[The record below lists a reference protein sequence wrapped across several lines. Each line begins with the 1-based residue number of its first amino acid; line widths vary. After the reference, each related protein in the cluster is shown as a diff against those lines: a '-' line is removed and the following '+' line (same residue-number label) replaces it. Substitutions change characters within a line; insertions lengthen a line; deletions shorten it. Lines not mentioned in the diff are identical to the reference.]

1 MIGSFANFLFLLAIF
16 FLPWQT
22 QWILGSVSVSGE
34 ASSYGVFSIYV
45 VEVFI
50 LFAFLLRGRHQTQTF
65 ILHTWRV
72 LYFFLAIAFFSLSFS
87 HFNQIGWFHLIHVVS
102 AAMLYF
108 LLTDERTN
116 IKQVL
121 SLFLLGLMVPL
132 ALGWF
137 QLIHGSSPDSTTLGI
152 AAKDVLTPGV
162 AVVETAA
169 GRLMRAYGTFPHPN
183 IFGGY
188 LAFAVIALGYLSLRL
203 KKYEWGMALVGVALV
218 GATLVIT
225 FSRSAWLGLFIGCLV
240 LIGLMLWQK
249 KMPPRRALPILMI
262 GLASVLST
270 LILFHNQVF
279 SRVHPTSRI
288 EVISLEERAS
298 QYQTVDD
305 VFLSASFFGVGPNA
319 YTFVLSQRDPDHPVW
334 SYQPVHN
341 TFLLILSELGVVGIL
356 FFGYF
361 IFSVNPIAH
370 ASIDKPNGMFA
381 IVIGITFFV
390 IALFDHYLWSLWP
403 GLALSALACGVMV
416 RWGMDT

>member
-1 MIGSFANFLFLLAIF
+1 MIASFANLLFLCSIF
-16 FLPWQT
+16 FLSWQT
-22 QWILGSVSVSGE
+22 QWIIGSVSISGQ
-34 ASSYGVFSIYV
+34 ASSYGVFSVYV

-50 LFAFLLRGRHQTQTF
+50 LFAFLLRLRQQTSPMV
-65 ILHTWRV
+65 LHSWKT
-72 LYFFLAIAFFSLSFS
+72 LSFFLAMVFFSLSFS
-87 HFNQIGWFHLIHVVS
+87 HFTQIGWFQAIHVVS
-102 AAMLYF
+102 ASMLYF
-108 LLTDERTN
+108 LITDQRTN

-121 SLFLLGLMVPL
+121 SLFLLGLMVPV

-137 QLIHGSSPDSTTLGI
+137 QVIRGSSPDSTTLGI
-152 AAKDVLTPGV
+152 AAKDVFTPGV
-162 AVVETAA
+162 AVVETLA

-203 KKYEWGMALVGVALV
+203 KKHEWVMGLVGAAVF
-218 GATLVIT
+218 GATLVTT

-240 LIGLMLWQK
+240 LIALMFWQK
-249 KMPPRRALPILMI
+249 KIPPRRALPILMI

-279 SRVHPTSRI
+279 SRVYPTGRI
-288 EVISLEERAS
+288 EVISIEERAS

-305 VFLSASFFGVGPNA
+305 VFLSAPFFGVGPNA
-319 YTFVLSQRDPDHPVW
+319 YTFVLSQRDPGHPAW

-341 TFLLILSELGVVGIL
+341 TFLLILAELGLVGIL

-370 ASIDKPNGMFA
+370 ASVRKPDGMFA
-381 IVIGITFFV
+381 VMIGVTFFV
-390 IALFDHYLWSLWP
+390 IALFDHYLWSLWS
-403 GLALSALACGVMV
+403 GLALSALACAVMV
-416 RWGMDT
+416 RWERDK